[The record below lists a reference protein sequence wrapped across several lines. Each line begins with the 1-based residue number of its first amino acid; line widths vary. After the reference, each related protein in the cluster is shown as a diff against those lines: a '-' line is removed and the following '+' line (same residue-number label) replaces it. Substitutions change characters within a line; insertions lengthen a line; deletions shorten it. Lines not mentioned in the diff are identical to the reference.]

1 MIARPGGERLR
12 ILFVGVGGQ
21 GVLTAARVLGE
32 AALACGRDVVVGQ
45 LHGMAQRGGSVEGF
59 VLIGP
64 GRSAFVGPGDADVV
78 AGFEPLETLRA
89 RPRMSPRTAVLIN
102 RGGIVPPAMTRQGL
116 EYPDF
121 DGILAGIREVAAEIH
136 VVDGPA
142 AVLEAGLDR
151 ALNTAMLGALSA
163 VGVLPFDGRA
173 VWDAI
178 EARCPPGQL
187 EANRRAFRS
196 GGESVR
202 RPSGREPIA

>member
-1 MIARPGGERLR
+1 VIARPRGERLR
-12 ILFVGVGGQ
+12 ILLVGVGGQ

-32 AALACGRDVVVGQ
+32 AALACGREVVVGQ
-45 LHGMAQRGGSVEGF
+45 LHGMAQRGGSVEAS

-64 GRSAFVGPGDADVV
+64 GRSAFIGPGEAGVV

-89 RPRMSPRTAVLIN
+89 RPKMSPGAVVVVS

-121 DGILAGIREVAAEIH
+121 DGILAGIREVTAEIH

-142 AVLEAGLDR
+142 VVREAGLEI
-151 ALNTAMLGALSA
+151 ALNAAMLGALSA
-163 VGVLPFDGRA
+163 VGVLPFDERA
-173 VWDAI
+173 VWGAI

-187 EANRRAFRS
+187 EANRLAFRS
-196 GGESVR
+196 GGESIR
-202 RPSGREPIA
+202 QRSGREPIP